1 MPPVGRA
8 RRGISDYA
16 AEAALVIVAL
26 LLVFAAGTAGFIV
39 GRGTAEDGG
48 GGAEAAETAAGET
61 GAGGAETETGQ
72 TETGETGGETETG
85 ETGGETE
92 TGETGGGETETD
104 GGGGGDAAAGEQVF
118 AEAGCGSCH
127 TLQAAGASGT
137 VGPSLDETDLAEDEI
152 AQVVTNGRGAMPA
165 FGDRLS
171 EDQINAVAAYVAENA
186 GG

>member
-8 RRGISDYA
+8 RRGLSDYA
-16 AEAALVIVAL
+16 AEAALVLVAL
-26 LLVFAAGTAGFIV
+26 LLIFAAGAAGFIV
-39 GRGTAEDGG
+39 GRGSAEDGG
-48 GGAEAAETAAGET
+48 GGGTAAAETTAGET
-61 GAGGAETETGQ
+61 EGATGETQTGETQTGETGETQ
-72 TETGETGGETETG
+72 TGETGGETETG
-85 ETGGETE
+85 G
-92 TGETGGGETETD
+92 

-137 VGPSLDETDLAEDEI
+137 VGPSLDETQLGQDEI

-171 EDQINAVAAYVAENA
+171 EDEINAVAAYVAENA

>member
-1 MPPVGRA
+1 MPPAGRA
-8 RRGISDYA
+8 RRGVSDYA

-26 LLVFAAGTAGFIV
+26 LLIFAAGAAGFIV
-39 GRGTAEDGG
+39 GRGSAEDGG
-48 GGAEAAETAAGET
+48 GGGAQAAETTTAAPEGET
-61 GAGGAETETGQ
+61 GAGGGGETG
-72 TETGETGGETETG
+72 TGETGETQTGETET
-85 ETGGETE
+85 
-92 TGETGGGETETD
+92 
-104 GGGGGDAAAGEQVF
+104 GGGGDAADGEQVF

-137 VGPSLDETDLAEDEI
+137 VGPSLDETGLNQDEI
-152 AQVVTNGRGAMPA
+152 AQVVTNGRGGMPA